1 MDVYQ
6 IVTDRIM
13 TALEMEEIPW
23 QRPWCSVNGGAY
35 NRVSGKRYSLI
46 NQMLLTHTGEYA
58 TFKQWTELGGKVRKG
73 EKGEMVVFFKWPDQ
87 DQKEQTEDNKEEIQE
102 DDRSRRPVLKYYKV
116 FHISQVEGVEPLE
129 SKMPV
134 YSSDPISIGEEVF
147 WNYVRREGIRVELEP
162 SNEAYYSPSRDLI
175 HLPELSQYQYPAEFY
190 STAFH
195 EAAHSTGHEI
205 RLARAGLKKASFGSE
220 IYSKE
225 ELTVEITA
233 AVLMNTLGIEN
244 DHSIQN
250 SSAYIR
256 GWLKALQ
263 NNDRRLIVQA
273 ASQAEK
279 ATNYILGKQNTQM
292 LMV

>member
-1 MDVYQ
+1 MPDVYQ
-6 IVTDRIM
+6 IVTDRVM
-13 TALEMEEIPW
+13 AALEMEEVPW
-23 QRPWCSVNGGAY
+23 QRPWCIVNGGAY
-35 NRVSGKRYSLI
+35 NRVSGKHYSLI
-46 NQMLLTHTGEYA
+46 NQMLLSHSGEYA

-175 HLPELSQYQYPAEFY
+175 HLPELRQYKDPAAFY

-195 EAAHSTGHEI
+195 EAAHSTGIEA

-225 ELTVEITA
+225 ELTAEISA
-233 AVLMNTLGIEN
+233 AALLNTLGIET
-244 DHSIQN
+244 DHSVQN
-250 SSAYIR
+250 SSAYIC

-263 NNDRRLIVQA
+263 NDRRLIVQA
-273 ASQAEK
+273 AGQAEK
-279 ATNYILGKQNTQM
+279 AANFILNR
-292 LMV
+292 